1 MSEPKEVRRMLGE
14 IRGALDAHSREQ
26 LVEILSY
33 VFKEYVVEGA
43 APLASGAG
51 AILDARSE
59 LEGMTF
65 AQLMTWLQAHLDL
78 PELRM
83 FDVAG
88 ERVSLRSG
96 GRSIPI
102 AVQDD
107 AQVAQA
113 VQMAVTPTPA
123 VATRPLN
130 VGAPAPAAPP
140 AEAAPAAAPARNA
153 AAPNAPAP
161 SAAAPNAPAAPNA
174 QPQPAAPNAQPQQKD
189 EKDTAANSRFSLLE
203 VD

>member
-1 MSEPKEVRRMLGE
+1 MLGE

-65 AQLMTWLQAHLDL
+65 AQVITWLQAHLDL
-78 PELRM
+78 PELKM

-88 ERVSLRSG
+88 ERVSVRSG
-96 GRSIPI
+96 GRPVPI
-102 AVQDD
+102 VAQED
-107 AQVAQA
+107 AQVAAA
-113 VQMAVTPTPA
+113 VQLAVTPTPHV
-123 VATRPLN
+123 VARPRRD
-130 VGAPAPAAPP
+130 VRVRRRRGRDAGREQRRAAGAGR
-140 AEAAPAAAPARNA
+140 E
-153 AAPNAPAP
+153 
-161 SAAAPNAPAAPNA
+161 
-174 QPQPAAPNAQPQQKD
+174 
-189 EKDTAANSRFSLLE
+189 
-203 VD
+203 